1 MLDLDTHLAR
11 LLCVDWV
18 MKLGQDAGLPFHQW
32 GSGAKSLVIGPG
44 DGIHVT
50 VDLLEA
56 APYVVFT
63 CSDAKKQS
71 LVDALVQTA
80 VLKIRDG
87 DLGAM
92 IWFSTV
98 CPVSEWQFS
107 SLSGAFVERLNQQT
121 RISGWRRLGVSLL
134 VEFVEELPKDWNAAT
149 ALFAP
154 TTVAHVHIGVPAP
167 CWGFFSDHVAK
178 EALETV
184 AATCTFAL
192 GRAVPLRVALTPTP
206 AEQVPDLD
214 RRQHDQAILTLAR
227 KGVPLDV
234 LNFAKVLGGA
244 DVCQR
249 LRTALQTFDAAIR
262 QEHDVVACI
271 LYVVVAECLVAP
283 RTNWRDIQVT
293 KRFIE
298 FFESLMP
305 DELDEIVAH
314 GNFEVVFGVQ
324 RGKKQPQSLRRL
336 LLDGIYTY
344 RSGNVHSGLESQ
356 SRGFIGASDDVQ
368 LGVRRSMFAL
378 FAEGAILRFIASPR
392 SSVVGHPNLIDP
404 KIVTK

>member
-1 MLDLDTHLAR
+1 MFDLDTHLAR

-18 MKLGQDAGLPFHQW
+18 MKLGQEAGLPFHQW
-32 GSGAKSLVIGPG
+32 GSGGGLLMIGTG
-44 DGIHVT
+44 DGFHVT
-50 VDLLEA
+50 VELLQVK
-56 APYVVFT
+56 PYLVFT
-63 CSDAKKQS
+63 CSDAKKQPQI
-71 LVDALVQTA
+71 DALVQAA

-92 IWFSTV
+92 VWFSTA
-98 CPVSEWQFS
+98 CPIGEWQLG
-107 SLSGAFVERLNQQT
+107 SLSGAFIERLNQQT
-121 RISGWRRLGVSLL
+121 RISGWRRLGPSLL
-134 VEFVEELPKDWNAAT
+134 VEFVEDLPSDWNAAS

-154 TTVAHVHIGVPAP
+154 KTVAHVHIGVPAP

-178 EALETV
+178 GAFETV

-192 GRAVPLRVALTPTP
+192 GRAAPLRAALAPTP
-206 AEQVPDLD
+206 AEQLPDLN
-214 RRQHDQAILTLAR
+214 RRQHDPMIQTLAR

-234 LNFAKVLGGA
+234 LNFATVLGGS
-244 DVCQR
+244 DTCLR

-283 RTNWRDIQVT
+283 RSEWRDVQVT

-305 DELDEIVAH
+305 DELDELVAH
-314 GNFEVVFGVQ
+314 GNFEVVFDVR
-324 RGKKQPQSLRRL
+324 RGRKQPQSLRRV
-336 LLDGIYTY
+336 LLDGIYAY

-356 SRGFIGASDDVQ
+356 SRGFIGASDDLQ
-368 LGVRRSMFAL
+368 QGIRRSMFAM

-392 SSVVGHPNLIDP
+392 SSIVGHPNLID
-404 KIVTK
+404 TKT